1 MTFCAIIFCRHA
13 KLICLFNFSMV
24 SKGSHA
30 WDLGEKLK
38 GFSICQF

>member
-1 MTFCAIIFCRHA
+1 
-13 KLICLFNFSMV
+13 MV